1 MTKYTI
7 NDYIEQVKA
16 LRDLGQELVNDQYDQ
31 HDDITKMALWVDE
44 VEVMDIH
51 IDCCLRA
58 LSEVASEGGYEM
70 SNERKAMVDRVAR
83 VYGSTHAKTVCFA
96 TRCECYPNTEE
107 YDRKLQSEYAVVM
120 NKGPFLD
127 E

>member
-1 MTKYTI
+1 MTKCTI

-16 LRDLGQELVNDQYDQ
+16 LQDLGQKLVNDQYDK
-31 HDDITKMALWVDE
+31 HDDITKMAPWVDE

-58 LSEVASEGGYEM
+58 LSEVAREGGYEM
-70 SNERKAMVDRVAR
+70 SNERKAMVDRVAL
-83 VYGSTHAKTVCFA
+83 VYGTTHVKTVRVA
-96 TRCECYPNTEE
+96 TLCECYPNTEE
-107 YDRKLQSEYAVVM
+107 YDCKVQEEYAALM
-120 NKGPFLD
+120 NRGPFLD